1 MRKPTGRL
9 GVAIMPPVSETCI
22 VVTGTDP
29 EVRDLIAEV
38 DAMLGEAAVRS
49 QIHMKQTG
57 ERQSPSENEITG
69 RLRWLRASSPPTAAA
84 CPLRH
89 AVSATGS
96 ATVTGI
102 AISTGPAARDAT
114 MTATMTESARTE
126 RRSESGSIGA
136 AMIEVR
142 MTSFPM
148 EMSDPQDH
156 DDVVQMT
163 RTTTLAETHETRE
176 TPRHVPSPRLYQHQ

>member
-1 MRKPTGRL
+1 
-9 GVAIMPPVSETCI
+9 MPPVSETCI
-22 VVTGTDP
+22 VATGTDP

-49 QIHMKQTG
+49 QIRMKQTG
-57 ERQSPSENEITG
+57 ERQSPTENEITE
-69 RLRWLRASSPPTAAA
+69 RLRWQRASSPRTAAA

-89 AVSATGS
+89 AVSASASASAS

-102 AISTGPAARDAT
+102 ATSTGPAARDAT
-114 MTATMTESARTE
+114 MTATMTESAKTE

-136 AMIEVR
+136 ALIEVR

-148 EMSDPQDH
+148 AMSDPQDH

-163 RTTTLAETHETRE
+163 KTTTLAETRETRE
-176 TPRHVPSPRLYQHQ
+176 TQRYVPSQDYTSTNSTGR